1 MFNNGSSNKI
11 KNQKNYKY
19 QKNMETGF
27 ANALIQLCAEDLEV
41 LTTEVKESIVI
52 ENKRQKLGKQLTVAD
67 FWNIKKNRKVFGRR
81 KYLTDQDL
89 EVV

>member
-1 MFNNGSSNKI
+1 
-11 KNQKNYKY
+11 
-19 QKNMETGF
+19 METGF

-67 FWNIKKNRKVFGRR
+67 FWNIKKNRKAFGRR

-89 EVV
+89 EVVRC